1 MLLNLQQQQ
10 KKKQEVS
17 SCRQKDA
24 QKHALGC
31 SRKNWQFNWAEGED
45 GAIWKGLW
53 CGDLQ

>member
-1 MLLNLQQQQ
+1 MLLYFT
-10 KKKQEVS
+10 KKQQEVS
-17 SCRQKDA
+17 GCRQKDA

-53 CGDLQ
+53 CSDLQ